1 MSTYRHIRFHHIE
14 ESDQL
19 DFIES
24 KYHAFS
30 RAMLDLMGRNFRSAL
45 RSNPKWKSEIQD
57 LICLIDQIQ
66 EQLNTLIE
74 LEQKNLFP
82 FIRKLAEVEQHQQP
96 LKFLKV
102 KLVESSINSIKLGHN
117 HVVALLHSIKVLSNE
132 FQAPRASNELLK
144 LCYAELQEFDN
155 YILKS
160 LAHKE
165 NYLFPKILQLELKV
179 LFKTKVAPAGM
190 GAIGRDD

>member
-1 MSTYRHIRFHHIE
+1 MPNYRHIRFQHIE

-24 KYHAFS
+24 KYHAYS
-30 RAMLDLMGRNFRSAL
+30 RAMLDLMGRNFRSAW
-45 RSNPKWKSEIQD
+45 RSNPKWRSEIQD

-66 EQLNTLIE
+66 DQLNTLIE

-82 FIRKLAEVEQHQQP
+82 FIRKLSEVEKHRQP

-102 KLVESSINSIKLGHN
+102 KLVESSINSIKAGHN
-117 HVVALLHSIKVLSNE
+117 HVVALLHSMKVLSNS
-132 FQAPRASNELLK
+132 FQAPTASNELLK
-144 LCYAELQEFDN
+144 LCYAELEEFDG
-155 YILKS
+155 YLLKS

-179 LFKTKVAPAGM
+179 LNKTHAAPAGM
-190 GAIGRDD
+190 SAIGRDD